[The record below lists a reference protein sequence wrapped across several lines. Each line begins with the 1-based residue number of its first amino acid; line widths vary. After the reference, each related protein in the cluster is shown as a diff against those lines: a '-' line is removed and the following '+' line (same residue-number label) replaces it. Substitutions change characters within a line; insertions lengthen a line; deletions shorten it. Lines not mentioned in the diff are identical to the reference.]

1 MFKKQKVNNL
11 DKKFQ
16 QKQRQKNLVEKNFRH
31 WEKIADIASSATTA
45 VLNTKITG
53 VENKIP
59 DVSTLVKKAD
69 YDAKPIHIERKY
81 FTTADYNKFV
91 NLIIINLQK
100 PWCKDEAKRNNQQ
113 IWSS

>member
-16 QKQRQKNLVEKNFRH
+16 QKQRQTNLVEKNFRH

-69 YDAKPIHIERKY
+69 YP
-81 FTTADYNKFV
+81 FV
-91 NLIIINLQK
+91 SLIIINLQK
-100 PWCKDEAKRNNQQ
+100 PWRKDEAKRNNQQ